1 MLLQLDSSRSDS
13 SVATSVV
20 IESIGYEVVPTFPA
34 AWIWYHQTSGC
45 LQLSR
50 NSPGIHY
57 TCDEE
62 AQAAAGKW
70 F

>member
-1 MLLQLDSSRSDS
+1 
-13 SVATSVV
+13 V
-20 IESIGYEVVPTFPA
+20 IENIGFEVVPTFLT

-50 NSPGIHY
+50 NSQGIHY
-57 TCDEE
+57 TFDEE
-62 AQAAAGKW
+62 TQAAAGKW

>member
-20 IESIGYEVVPTFPA
+20 MESIGFEVVPTFPT

-50 NSPGIHY
+50 NSQGIYY
-57 TCDEE
+57 TCGEE
-62 AQAAAGKW
+62 AEAAAGK
-70 F
+70 